1 MFTKAQKCMLIIASV
16 LCVASCSKPEIEKDT
31 TYTINYQINNSS
43 FAEQLPGASYKE
55 SIIVREYNDNNEC
68 IDIRNV
74 GFISY
79 GDKKLLTANK
89 NTEKITV
96 RIKLDIQYNGKE
108 ASKSWW
114 VQHIYV
120 LEHNTNN
127 NVYLDGHTIIGDV
140 EPIK

>member
-55 SIIVREYNDNNEC
+55 SIIVREYNANNEC

-74 GFISY
+74 GLVSY

-108 ASKSWW
+108 VSKSWW
-114 VQHIYV
+114 VQHIYI